1 MPINAIL
8 AHPTLRKT
16 KLIVD
21 YVFDFTL
28 IGMVAPL
35 KDYKLAW
42 TLNKRL
48 QFNLSKKDDLQ
59 IDFNDGKVVSL
70 SQFVFETE
78 NNKLTLL
85 RNKSFELDD
94 NRNRFLLPELSH
106 MDYFLKIEGEGD
118 SLDTD
123 TILTSL
129 REVEGIQLV
138 QLIKTETLKS
148 KENLIF

>member
-1 MPINAIL
+1 VPYYLPLNL
-8 AHPTLRKT
+8 KKT

-21 YVFDFTL
+21 YDFDFTL
-28 IGMVAPL
+28 LGMVAPL

-48 QFNLSKKDDLQ
+48 QVNLVKKDDLQ

-85 RNKSFELDD
+85 KNKSFETDD
-94 NRNRFLLPELSH
+94 NRNRFLLPELNH
-106 MDYFLKIEGEGD
+106 IDYLLKIEGEGD
-118 SLDTD
+118 SFSSDK
-123 TILTSL
+123 ILSTL
-129 REVEGIQLV
+129 RIIEDIQLA
-138 QLIKTETLKS
+138 QQIKIETLKS

>member
-1 MPINAIL
+1 MP
-8 AHPTLRKT
+8 HWPTQKLKKT

-21 YVFDFTL
+21 YDFDFIL
-28 IGMVAPL
+28 LGMIAPL

-48 QFNLSKKDDLQ
+48 QFNLVKKDDLQ

-85 RNKSFELDD
+85 KNKSFETED
-94 NRNRFLLPELSH
+94 NRNRFLLPELNH
-106 MDYFLKIEGEGD
+106 IDYLLKIEGEGD
-118 SLDTD
+118 SLNPES
-123 TILTSL
+123 ILSTL
-129 REVEGIQLV
+129 RSVECIQLA
-138 QLIKTETLKS
+138 QQIKIETLKS